1 MSLQH
6 RYSTE
11 IPINANHHI
20 SIDDINAILP
30 EMAWN
35 IAVHDH
41 DLSHDDPVTQHGLA
55 FDMTWPQGCEPKL
68 SG

>member
-1 MSLQH
+1 
-6 RYSTE
+6 
-11 IPINANHHI
+11 
-20 SIDDINAILP
+20 
-30 EMAWN
+30 MAWN

-41 DLSHDDPVTQHGLA
+41 DLSHDDPVTQHGVA